1 MNSKNCHQTGTQV
14 LKIPGIETTIDS
26 CCYKTQSSNTNHK
39 QVYCKTT
46 GLASNRF
53 AMSHIIGTACI
64 ACGARSNRSIHLSM
78 RPSIQPSILSG
89 CCTLLLQVCCC
100 GPNGQEISID
110 CCIVNRLAASS
121 NCTVAQYAAAN
132 VGQVPCCQLM

>member
-1 MNSKNCHQTGTQV
+1 MNSKNCQQTVTQV

-53 AMSHIIGTACI
+53 AISHITGTACI
-64 ACGARSNRSIHLSM
+64 ACGARSNTSVNASVHPTIY
-78 RPSIQPSILSG
+78 PIW
-89 CCTLLLQVCCC
+89 LLQVCCC